1 MSFPFLN
8 STGSLISVLNYKAE
22 YMAYRITPNSSA
34 KSLVMKIRGTNGKSQ
49 KGLVFSS
56 TGATASY
63 TREGAASVS
72 FPLVSLATAS
82 SSWVSGGFKE
92 LSQALSGGLYR
103 VDVPNAA
110 LVSGAQYVLISV
122 SFTGTLEEEVLVQL
136 DQPFVSASGT
146 GAKSHT
152 VQVNSTAGNVPVV
165 AAAVWVSTDL
175 AGDNVIASGRTNTFG
190 SATFLLDVG
199 TYYLWVLDEA
209 YLANNPTTITVV

>member
-8 STGSLISVLNYKAE
+8 TDSLVSILSDEAE

-34 KSLVMKIRGTNGKSQ
+34 KSLVMKIRGTTGKSK
-49 KGLVFSS
+49 KGLAYNSAGVVS
-56 TGATASY
+56 SY
-63 TREGAASVS
+63 TREGAAPVS
-72 FPLVSLATAS
+72 FPLVSLASGSA
-82 SSWVSGGFKE
+82 SWVSGGFVE
-92 LSQALSGGLYR
+92 LNQSLAGGLYR
-103 VDVPNAA
+103 VDIPNAA
-110 LVSGAQYVLISV
+110 LLSGAQYVLISI
-122 SFTGTLEEEVLVQL
+122 SFTGTLEEEVLVRL
-136 DQPFVSASGT
+136 DLPFSAASGT

-190 SATFLLDVG
+190 TATFLLDVG